1 MWHGAL
7 LSDGVHEVKKL
18 HVKCHYY
25 CTRTI
30 ASVTSVSRVTENR
43 DISVVFLTFLGSK
56 AVVVLSGVLGLVNLL
71 FVECTDCETLPF
83 VVVGKPQV
91 CYAKG

>member
-1 MWHGAL
+1 MLSAITTVHGP
-7 LSDGVHEVKKL
+7 SPP
-18 HVKCHYY
+18 
-25 CTRTI
+25 
-30 ASVTSVSRVTENR
+30 SPVSRVTENR

-71 FVECTDCETLPF
+71 FVECTDCETLPVV